1 MLLPPIAAVSS
12 LGASQASASE
22 SDEMD
27 ADEEEIETGFD
38 ELEYNDKEDP
48 ESDI

>member
-1 MLLPPIAAVSS
+1 
-12 LGASQASASE
+12 
-22 SDEMD
+22 MD

-38 ELEYNDKEDP
+38 ELENIDKEDP